1 MRSKQRVK
9 QLGEVFTPPELVNKM
24 LDRLS
29 PDTWTDPTRTVADPA
44 GCGNGNF
51 LVEVIKRKIKGGS
64 TPIEALNTTFG
75 IDIMEDNV
83 KECRERMLKQ
93 AEESSGQER
102 TEEWVGLITQNIVL
116 GDALTYDWSTHGEKQ
131 AEPLFASNKN
141 KNIEYSQKSFNKPK
155 QQIDIFQA
163 GSVLAASRSLGIS
176 IRTTEQGLTV
186 FRSCEKRG
194 KGKIEDLHCGTELS
208 FIRKLPSNDQS
219 VKLTGHNLLFRLPDG
234 REIMMHR
241 GHVKEIEAS
250 DHVETPVC
258 RVL

>member
-1 MRSKQRVK
+1 MRSRQRAK

-24 LDRLS
+24 LDLLS
-29 PDTWTDPTRTVADPA
+29 PDVWVDPTKTMIDPM

-64 TPIEALNTTFG
+64 TPLQALSTTFG
-75 IDIMEDNV
+75 IDIMQDNV
-83 KECRERMLKQ
+83 EECRERMLKQ
-93 AEESSGQER
+93 AEESSGHER

-116 GDALTYDWSTHGEKQ
+116 GDALTYDWSMHGEKQ
-131 AEPLFASNKN
+131 AESLITTSKN
-141 KNIEYSQKSFNKPK
+141 VDCSQKSFNKR
-155 QQIDIFQA
+155 QVDIFQA
-163 GSVLAASRSLGIS
+163 GSVLVTSRSLGIS
-176 IRTTEQGLTV
+176 IRITEQGLTV

-219 VKLTGHNLLFRLPDG
+219 VKLTGHNLMFRLPDG

-250 DHVETPVC
+250 DRIETPAGP
-258 RVL
+258 VL